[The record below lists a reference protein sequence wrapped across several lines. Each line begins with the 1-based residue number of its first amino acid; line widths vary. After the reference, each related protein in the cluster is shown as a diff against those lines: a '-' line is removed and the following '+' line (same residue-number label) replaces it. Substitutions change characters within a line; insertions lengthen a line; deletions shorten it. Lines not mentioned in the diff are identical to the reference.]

1 MSAKGM
7 LTVKEFSESA
17 RVSTR
22 TVRRWISSGRIRFIK
37 QGKQYLIPASETA
50 AEQIDAQQSPRPA
63 PRAFAQVGEGTL
75 RDLLFW
81 ICDQWVDQAEAM
93 EGFLREDPR
102 GAEAYFRR
110 LVAEVDRSA
119 AAYVDTE
126 LALRLRFVARDLLRF
141 AVEHLAAEERGEPGA
156 GPTMPLVAAG
166 TGNFETL
173 PLSSH
178 DKD

>member
-1 MSAKGM
+1 MSEKGM

-50 AEQIDAQQSPRPA
+50 AEQLDAQASPRPA
-63 PRAFAQVGEGTL
+63 PRAFAQMGEGTL

-81 ICDQWVDQAEAM
+81 ICDQWVDQADAM
-93 EGFLREDPR
+93 EHFLNEDPR

-119 AAYVDTE
+119 GSYVDAE

-141 AVEHLAAEERGEPGA
+141 AAEQLAAEAGGGEGA
-156 GPTMPLVAAG
+156 NPTLPLVAAR

-173 PLSSH
+173 PLAPE

>member
-1 MSAKGM
+1 MSEKGM
-7 LTVKEFSESA
+7 LTVKEFSKSA

-22 TVRRWISSGRIRFIK
+22 TVRRWIRSGRIRFIK
-37 QGKQYLIPASETA
+37 QGKQYLIPATETA
-50 AEQIDAQQSPRPA
+50 AQQLDAQQSPRPA

-81 ICDQWVDQAEAM
+81 ICDQWVDQASAM
-93 EGFLREDPR
+93 EVFLQEDPK

-119 AAYVDTE
+119 TAYVDAE

-141 AVEHLAAEERGEPGA
+141 AAEHLATEEEGMPGA
-156 GPTMPLVAAG
+156 NPTMPLIAAG
-166 TGNFETL
+166 TGSYETL
-173 PLSSH
+173 PLDPS
-178 DKD
+178 DRG

>member
-1 MSAKGM
+1 MSDKSM

-22 TVRRWISSGRIRFIK
+22 TVRRWISAGKIRFIK
-37 QGKQYLIPASETA
+37 QGKQYLIPMSETA
-50 AEQIDAQQSPRPA
+50 AEQIGAQSPPRPA
-63 PRAFAQVGEGTL
+63 PRAFAQMGEGVL

-81 ICDQWVDQAEAM
+81 VCDQWVDQADAM
-93 EGFLREDPR
+93 DRFLREDPK

-119 AAYVDTE
+119 SAYVDPE

-141 AVEHLAAEERGEPGA
+141 AIEQIATDPPPHEGA
-156 GPTMPLVAAG
+156 HPTLPLVTTG
-166 TGNFETL
+166 TGHFETL
-173 PLSSH
+173 PLSSEE
-178 DKD
+178 KT